1 MSAKL
6 QNGQWHE
13 PEGGRLHLRRELG
26 EFILKPVS
34 GIEIGFRSDHF
45 RANPSVRRLKQRV
58 DRDIAD
64 HVTLHE
70 NHVAAFDEVTVFP
83 PPLANI
89 TITGPPYLVSRV
101 TKEGFSDEL
110 MLDDVWIGSGEFGEV
125 REPGAFAGDP
135 DELS

>member
-1 MSAKL
+1 M
-6 QNGQWHE
+6 QYGQRHD
-13 PEGGRLHLRRELG
+13 PAGAHLHLRREFG
-26 EFILKPVS
+26 EFILKPVL
-34 GIEIGFRSDHF
+34 GIEIGFRSNQF
-45 RANPSVRRLKQRV
+45 RANQSVRRLKQRV

-64 HVTLHE
+64 HVPLHE
-70 NHVAAFDEVTVFP
+70 NHVTAFDEVTVFP

-89 TITGPPYLVSRV
+89 TITVPSHLVSRV
-101 TKEGFSDEL
+101 TKEGFFDEL